1 MCQKNW
7 FMSLSCDRGSGS
19 ILGFGII
26 SAVLGIMTMSLAV
39 SAQSLA
45 IARLQTQTDNAALAA
60 EDVLR
65 GLAIGYPCET
75 AEQIVQGFGGTL
87 ETCHI
92 VSSDI
97 YISVRQQVMGIV
109 HRVHARA
116 APGLSSTR

>member
-1 MCQKNW
+1 MCEKVWTMRLFGDQGA
-7 FMSLSCDRGSGS
+7 GSV
-19 ILGFGII
+19 LGFGII
-26 SAVLGIMTMSLAV
+26 FLVLGIMSIGLGV

-45 IARLQTQTDNAALAA
+45 IARLQTQTDSAALAA

-65 GLAIGYPCET
+65 GLTIGYPCET
-75 AEQIVQGFGGTL
+75 AEQIVQEIGGTL

-92 VSSDI
+92 VSFDI

>member
-1 MCQKNW
+1 MKGHSQ
-7 FMSLSCDRGSGS
+7 LGSGT
-19 ILGFGII
+19 ILGIGII
-26 SAVLGIMTMSLAV
+26 SAVLGIMTLSLGV

-45 IARLQTQTDNAALAA
+45 IARLQALTNSAALAA

-65 GLAIGYPCET
+65 GLAVGYPCES
-75 AEQIVQGFGGTL
+75 AEQIVKEFGATL
-87 ETCHI
+87 ETCHK
-92 VSSDI
+92 VNFDI

>member
-26 SAVLGIMTMSLAV
+26 SAVLAIMTMSLAV

-97 YISVRQQVMGIV
+97 YISVRQQVLGIV

>member
-1 MCQKNW
+1 MCQKVW
-7 FMSLSCDRGSGS
+7 SMRLFSDQGAGSV
-19 ILGFGII
+19 LGFGII
-26 SAVLGIMTMSLAV
+26 FLVLGIMTLGLGV

-45 IARLQTQTDNAALAA
+45 IARLQTQTDSAVLAA
-60 EDVLR
+60 DDVLR

-75 AEQIVQGFGGTL
+75 AEQIVQEIGGTL

-92 VSSDI
+92 VSFDI

>member
-1 MCQKNW
+1 MCQKVW
-7 FMSLSCDRGSGS
+7 FMSCNSDRGSGS

-26 SAVLGIMTMSLAV
+26 SAVLGIMTLSLAV

-65 GLAIGYPCET
+65 GLAIGFPCET

-97 YISVRQQVMGIV
+97 YTSVRQQVMGIV

>member
-1 MCQKNW
+1 MCQKVW
-7 FMSLSCDRGSGS
+7 FMSFNSDRGSGS

>member
-1 MCQKNW
+1 MLKEVW
-7 FMSLSCDRGSGS
+7 FVRLIEENGSGS
-19 ILGFGII
+19 ILGFGVI
-26 SAVLGIMTMSLAV
+26 SMILGIMGLILAL

-45 IARLQTQTDNAALAA
+45 VARLQVRTDNAAIAA

-75 AEQIVQGFGGTL
+75 AEQIVKEFGGTL
-87 ETCHI
+87 EECHI

-97 YISVRQQVMGIV
+97 YISVREQLMGIV

-116 APGLSSTR
+116 APGLDPAR

>member
-1 MCQKNW
+1 MKVQ
-7 FMSLSCDRGSGS
+7 SQLGSGS
-19 ILGFGII
+19 ILGLGVI
-26 SAVLGIMTMSLAV
+26 SLVLGIMTLGLGV

-87 ETCHI
+87 ESCHI
-92 VSSDI
+92 VSFDI

-116 APGLSSTR
+116 APGLSSSR

>member
-1 MCQKNW
+1 MCQKVW
-7 FMSLSCDRGSGS
+7 IMKGHSQLGSGT

-26 SAVLGIMTMSLAV
+26 FAVLGIMTLSLGV

-45 IARLQTQTDNAALAA
+45 IARLQVQTDNAALAA

-65 GLAIGYPCET
+65 GLAIGYPCES
-75 AEQIVQGFGGTL
+75 AEEIVKGFGGTL
-87 ETCHI
+87 ESCHK
-92 VSSDI
+92 VNFDI

>member
-1 MCQKNW
+1 MCQKIW
-7 FMSLSCDRGSGS
+7 FVSLYSDRGSGS

-116 APGLSSTR
+116 APGLSSAR

>member
-1 MCQKNW
+1 MCEKVWSMRLFGDQGA
-7 FMSLSCDRGSGS
+7 GSV
-19 ILGFGII
+19 LGFGII
-26 SAVLGIMTMSLAV
+26 FLVLGIMSIGLGV

-45 IARLQTQTDNAALAA
+45 IARLQTQTDSAALAA
-60 EDVLR
+60 DDVLR

-75 AEQIVQGFGGTL
+75 AEQIVQEIGGTL

-92 VSSDI
+92 VSFDI

>member
-1 MCQKNW
+1 MCQKVW
-7 FMSLSCDRGSGS
+7 FMSLSCNLGSGS

-75 AEQIVQGFGGTL
+75 AEQVVQGFGGTL

>member
-1 MCQKNW
+1 MCQKVW
-7 FMSLSCDRGSGS
+7 FMRLSSDLGAGS
-19 ILGFGII
+19 IIGFGVI
-26 SAVLGIMTMSLAV
+26 SLVLGIMTLSLGV

-87 ETCHI
+87 EKCHI

-116 APGLSSTR
+116 APGLSSAR

>member
-1 MCQKNW
+1 MCQKIW
-7 FMSLSCDRGSGS
+7 FVSLYSDRGSGS